1 MTVASMAFRHVPQL
15 QGKVVPPDQSELR
28 ATRELVATWDARAR
42 ANGLGPHWR
51 LSEHELDASRRIVL
65 GDCRAGED
73 IWVFGYGS
81 LLWDPGFHFEE
92 VRLAEIQGY
101 RRRFCI
107 RLEIGRGSPEWP
119 ALMLGLERSAG
130 HCQGVAFRIAGAC
143 ADGES
148 AIVWRREMLQGH
160 YRPFRSKVTTPQ
172 GPINA
177 LVFAAN
183 TAHAQYVGEL
193 PIEQTA
199 AIIATGTGHLGTNRQ
214 YLENLVAHF
223 KEFKIEEEYL
233 TELLMQVEVYGIP

>member
-1 MTVASMAFRHVPQL
+1 MASAAFKHVPQL
-15 QGKVVPPDQSELR
+15 RGKVVPPDRSELR
-28 ATRELVATWDARAR
+28 ATPELMATWDARAR

-51 LSEHELDASRRIVL
+51 LSEHELDASRRAVL

-92 VRLAEIQGY
+92 VRLAEIEGY
-101 RRRFCI
+101 QRRFCI
-107 RLEIGRGSPEWP
+107 RLEIGRGSPARP

-130 HCQGVAFRIAGAC
+130 RCQGVAFRIAGAC

-148 AIVWRREMLQGH
+148 AVVWRREMLQGH
-160 YRPFRSKVTTPQ
+160 YRPFRSKVATPQ
-172 GPINA
+172 GTINA

-199 AIIATGTGHLGTNRQ
+199 AIIATGVGNLGTNRQ

-223 KEFKIEEEYL
+223 EEFRIEEDYL
-233 TELLMQVEVYGIP
+233 KRLLARVEAFSAG